1 LTPPPFSSGRPDR
14 RPRAPFGD
22 RRPPSFGPRGSQG
35 PRDDRP
41 RDNRPREDRPRRE
54 ARPPA
59 PPIDPQR
66 LPRGVKVV
74 FEDADLLVVD
84 KPPGLLSAVMPGQN
98 GDNLFDILKEYVQSS
113 SRRKRREK
121 LWIIHRLDREAS
133 GLLVFAKSEAAFLAL
148 KEDLKARRVHRLY
161 HVVVEGVFE
170 HTQSSLSTQ
179 APSGTIQSFLLEEES
194 GDVRSVPVG
203 ESAKMGAGRS
213 SRPTHLRE
221 SGDDEPRLAV
231 THWKLLAA
239 GRGRSLLQV
248 RLETGRKHQ
257 IRVHMRDLKRPVV
270 GDLRYGSRETVADD
284 RSGRERLCLHATELG
299 FRHPT
304 RGEAVRFTSPPP
316 HAFWRLLGLRP
327 PDKLGPEMFE
337 GEVATTEP
345 APAAPTQPALQTPID
360 VRPGDDDV
368 ADLPEGDEAREDPI
382 AEDSSVNEASVTE
395 AIEVS
400 SKPERGPSKPAA
412 PGRGPVA
419 DTSWDHVAGWYRS
432 LIDEGRSD
440 HHRMVVIPGVLRL
453 LNPRAGQKIVDL
465 ACGEGILCRR
475 LAELDVHAVGID
487 ASPKLITSATES
499 LRAQR
504 LRTPPEF
511 LVGDAR
517 RLASKAPELAPAR
530 NADSACCVLA
540 LMNIDPL
547 TTVFEGVASLL
558 KPGGAF
564 VAVIL
569 HPAFRSPGQT
579 AWGWDYGDEDQGR
592 GAHSR
597 GPGFGGN
604 ARGPK
609 PSQIRQYR
617 RVDGYLTP
625 GQREIV
631 MNPGGVAIGKEAVTT
646 WTFHRPLQ
654 TYVRHLAEAGLLID
668 AVEEWPS
675 IRVSQPGPRAHEENR
690 ARREIPMFMAIRA
703 VKAR

>member
-1 LTPPPFSSGRPDR
+1 M
-14 RPRAPFGD
+14 
-22 RRPPSFGPRGSQG
+22 
-35 PRDDRP
+35 
-41 RDNRPREDRPRRE
+41 
-54 ARPPA
+54 
-59 PPIDPQR
+59 DPQR
-66 LPRGVKVV
+66 LPRGAKII

-98 GDNLFDILKEYVQSS
+98 GENLFDILKEYVQSS

-133 GLLVFAKSEAAFLAL
+133 GLLVFAKSEAAFLSL

-170 HTQSSLSTQ
+170 HTESSLSKQ
-179 APSGTIQSFLLEEES
+179 PPSGTVQSFLIEEES

-221 SGDDEPRLAV
+221 NADDEPRLAV

-257 IRVHMRDLKRPVV
+257 IRVHMRDLRHPVV
-270 GDLRYGSRETVADD
+270 GDLRYGSRDAVADD

-304 RGEAVRFTSPPP
+304 RGESVRFTSPPP
-316 HAFWRLLGLRP
+316 HGFWRLLGQKP
-327 PDKLGPEMFE
+327 PEKLGPEMIE
-337 GEVATTEP
+337 DGEAAMD
-345 APAAPTQPALQTPID
+345 APESAALVSPTIAPPLDAQ
-360 VRPGDDDV
+360 PGDDDL
-368 ADLPEGDEAREDPI
+368 ADTDLPETRVERDEAEAQPD
-382 AEDSSVNEASVTE
+382 AEPAQ
-395 AIEVS
+395 A
-400 SKPERGPSKPAA
+400 KAA
-412 PGRGPVA
+412 PEPRGAGRGPVA

-475 LAELDVHAVGID
+475 LAELDVQAVGID
-487 ASPKLITSATES
+487 ASPKLITSARES
-499 LRAQR
+499 LRVQR

-511 LVGDAR
+511 VVADAR
-517 RLASKAPELAPAR
+517 RLASGAPDLAPAR
-530 NADSACCVLA
+530 GADAACCVLA

-547 TTVFEGVASLL
+547 TTVFEGVAALL

-564 VAVIL
+564 VAIIL
-569 HPAFRSPGQT
+569 HPSFRAPGQT
-579 AWGWDYGDEDQGR
+579 SWGWDYGDEDQGR

-631 MNPGGVAIGKEAVTT
+631 MNPGGVAIGKPAVTT

-675 IRVSQPGPRAHEENR
+675 IRTSQPGPRAHEENR

-703 VKAR
+703 VKAGGATKLAR